1 MNRPPESSSTAAA
14 AIAIVGAVRTNT
26 LVMAVPRRTRLVR
39 RAQAARMANWS
50 PPCPSATQTES

>member
-1 MNRPPESSSTAAA
+1 MVAA

-39 RAQAARMANWS
+39 RAQAARTANWS
-50 PPCPSATQTES
+50 PPCPSATQTDS